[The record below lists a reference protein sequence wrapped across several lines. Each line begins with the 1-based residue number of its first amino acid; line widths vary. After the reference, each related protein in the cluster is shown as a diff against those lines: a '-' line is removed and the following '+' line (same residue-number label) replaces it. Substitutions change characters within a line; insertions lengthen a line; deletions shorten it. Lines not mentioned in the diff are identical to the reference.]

1 MQKIAEDKVNDNID
15 KIQKNTD
22 AFFTV
27 LVAFLLIPFSVLAV
41 VGDSLFVIVL
51 GDKWAD
57 AGVLASFLSYFAMTT
72 LLVQAFGGLFDV
84 MSKQHTR
91 LIFHIFNFIIRIG
104 TLLLCIYLDYEL
116 AKTVFIYAVASTLM
130 NVVAMGLLLNCVQQ
144 LQSLL
149 SVLLSNITLLI
160 LFHVVAAIIMYYFD
174 SLLLIYVLIGVLAI
188 TWLFMIGGMNKLK
201 QFRR

>member
-1 MQKIAEDKVNDNID
+1 
-15 KIQKNTD
+15 
-22 AFFTV
+22 
-27 LVAFLLIPFSVLAV
+27 
-41 VGDSLFVIVL
+41 
-51 GDKWAD
+51 
-57 AGVLASFLSYFAMTT
+57 
-72 LLVQAFGGLFDV
+72 
-84 MSKQHTR
+84 
-91 LIFHIFNFIIRIG
+91 
-104 TLLLCIYLDYEL
+104 
-116 AKTVFIYAVASTLM
+116 M

-149 SVLLSNITLLI
+149 SVLLTNITPLI